1 MPGACAS
8 IAAVT
13 VTQSKPRYTF
23 GDFILSPSR
32 RSLVRSGREVALI
45 PRYFDLLVLLVERR
59 GEVVQ
64 RRQIFDAVWS
74 DVVVSD
80 GALSQA
86 VRTLRRALGDDS
98 REPAFIR
105 TVSRHGYRFV
115 FPAVVE
121 EPDDR
126 PRSEGGA
133 PVAAT
138 PSPMPMPEDEA
149 FAAALGRLLA
159 PGPLDTEERRDAA
172 EALHALG
179 TEEALRR
186 LDRRDGHARARALL
200 RETRWDV
207 AGAHPVPL
215 LGQPDLLATAASL
228 TWLRL
233 RRTLRL
239 AEGRWAG
246 ATAGGAVSGLLAGF
260 LGGLALRYGPGSQ
273 ASDSV
278 PFVLSLVGFAIGGVG
293 AAGVGAG
300 LAAAEV
306 LARSFRGAAL
316 VAFGA
321 LGGCAVGATAHLL
334 ALWTI
339 QGLFGRDLSPVGGGF
354 EGLVLGAASGL
365 GYAAATP
372 RAEGGMATPR
382 GRARRRAVLLT
393 GVACGLAAIALTAS
407 GSYLGAMS
415 LDFMAHAFPGSQVGL
430 GPLAR
435 LLGEAEPG
443 PVTALAISAWE
454 GLLFGSG
461 LALGLTRRP
470 AIDAAYRSPR

>member
-1 MPGACAS
+1 MA
-8 IAAVT
+8 

-23 GDFILSPSR
+23 GDFVLSPSSR
-32 RSLVRSGREVALI
+32 LLVRSGREVALI

-115 FPAVVE
+115 FTDVVE

-126 PRSEGGA
+126 PRTDGGA
-133 PVAAT
+133 PGAASDS
-138 PSPMPMPEDEA
+138 SPAPMAEGDPLG
-149 FAAALGRLLA
+149 AALDRLLA
-159 PGPLDTEERRDAA
+159 PGPLDTEERREAA
-172 EALHALG
+172 EALHAIG

-215 LGQPDLLATAASL
+215 LGQPALVSTVAFLL
-228 TWLRL
+228 WLRL

-246 ATAGGAVSGLLAGF
+246 ATAGGALSGLVAGF

-278 PFVLSLVGFAIGGVG
+278 PFVLSLVGLAIGGVG

-354 EGLVLGAASGL
+354 EGLVLGAAAGL

-430 GPLAR
+430 DPLAR

-470 AIDAAYRSPR
+470 AIDAA

>member
-1 MPGACAS
+1 MTGP
-8 IAAVT
+8 
-13 VTQSKPRYTF
+13 QSKPRYAF
-23 GDFILSPSR
+23 GDFVISPSR
-32 RSLVRSGREVALI
+32 RTLVRSGREVALI
-45 PRYFDLLVLLVERR
+45 PRYFDLLMLLVERR
-59 GEVVQ
+59 GEVVN

-115 FPAVVE
+115 FPHVVE
-121 EPDDR
+121 DPDDR
-126 PRSEGGA
+126 P
-133 PVAAT
+133 PAAERVPRPAADPT
-138 PSPMPMPEDEA
+138 TVPMAEDEA
-149 FAAALGRLLA
+149 FEGALGRLLA
-159 PGPLDTEERRDAA
+159 PGPLDTEERREAA
-172 EALHALG
+172 EALHAFG

-215 LGQPDLLATAASL
+215 LGQPDLTATVATL
-228 TWLRL
+228 LWLRL

-246 ATAGGAVSGLLAGF
+246 ATAGGAVSGLVAGF

-278 PFVLSLVGFAIGGVG
+278 PFVLSLVGLAIGGVG

-334 ALWTI
+334 ALRTI
-339 QGLFGRDLSPVGGGF
+339 QGLFGRDLSPVAGGF
-354 EGLVLGAASGL
+354 EGLVLGAAAGL

-372 RAEGGMATPR
+372 RAEGGIATPH
-382 GRARRRAVLLT
+382 GRARGRAVLLT
-393 GVACGLAAIALTAS
+393 GVSCALAAIALAAS

-430 GPLAR
+430 APLAR

-470 AIDAAYRSPR
+470 RIDVA

>member
-1 MPGACAS
+1 
-8 IAAVT
+8 VT
-13 VTQSKPRYTF
+13 ATQIKPRYTF

-32 RSLVRSGREVALI
+32 RLLVRNGREVALI
-45 PRYFDLLVLLVERR
+45 PRYFDLLMLLVERR
-59 GEVVQ
+59 GEVVN

-115 FPAVVE
+115 FPDVVE

-126 PRSEGGA
+126 PQAEGGA
-133 PVAAT
+133 PGALAHASAV
-138 PSPMPMPEDEA
+138 PMAEDEA

-159 PGPLDTEERRDAA
+159 PGPLDTEERREAA

-215 LGQPDLLATAASL
+215 LGQPALLATVASL

-233 RRTLRL
+233 RRTLRF

-246 ATAGGAVSGLLAGF
+246 ATTGGALSGLLAGF

-339 QGLFGRDLSPVGGGF
+339 QGLFGRNLSPVGGGF

-430 GPLAR
+430 APLAR

-443 PVTALAISAWE
+443 PVTAVAISAWE

>member
-1 MPGACAS
+1 MA
-8 IAAVT
+8 
-13 VTQSKPRYTF
+13 VTQSKPRYSF
-23 GDFILSPSR
+23 GDFVLSPSR
-32 RSLVRSGREVALI
+32 RSLVRGRREVALI

-115 FPAVVE
+115 FPDVVE

-126 PRSEGGA
+126 PRTVGGA
-133 PVAAT
+133 PGVASDS
-138 PSPMPMPEDEA
+138 SPAPMAEGDPLG
-149 FAAALGRLLA
+149 AALERLLA
-159 PGPLDTEERRDAA
+159 PGPLDTEERREAA
-172 EALHALG
+172 EALHAIG
-179 TEEALRR
+179 TEETLRR

-215 LGQPDLLATAASL
+215 LGQPDLVSTVAFLL
-228 TWLRL
+228 WLRL

-246 ATAGGAVSGLLAGF
+246 ATAGGALSGLVAGL

-382 GRARRRAVLLT
+382 GRARRWAVLLT
-393 GVACGLAAIALTAS
+393 GVACALAAIALTAS

-430 GPLAR
+430 DPLAR

-443 PVTALAISAWE
+443 PVTALAISGWE

-470 AIDAAYRSPR
+470 GIGAA